1 MAMSEILDHGRITR
15 KWARLK
21 MFERY
26 IVESALNAVRGG
38 QIHVAQYFAKL
49 LYFLKF
55 APMSVEKV
63 LLYSLAK
70 ASKGYV
76 EKNPSLYEVVAN
88 EVPGFESDEIVRVKT
103 AFKSLSE
110 LGIAELITPDVIK
123 LRSEVV
129 DDIIK
134 PIAPYLAEHINLKDI
149 NLNTTSYPYRV
160 ISGVSAIYV
169 VHEVNRFPRSF
180 TIMAGLLS
188 PTACVKR
195 NGTIEQK
202 FTIDLNEWTR
212 TREQMRRLRLL
223 RDIFEMEYFKAVG
236 FLHENKIITVTY
248 PNAVE
253 VAGTFVNNIIVPAY
267 KRYYE
272 LIKTRRAL
280 RVRK

>member
-1 MAMSEILDHGRITR
+1 MSEILDYGRITR

-38 QIHVAQYFAKL
+38 QINVAQYFAKL

-169 VHEVNRFPRSF
+169 VHEINRFPRSF